1 MSNLESSQG
10 VSNLAPTR
18 KRAGLTDR
26 EHAGLKARAGLGVAL
41 LELAQRIGWSFR
53 RKRLQQFEKLFPE
66 TEYGD
71 LLDVGGTFTFWEGT
85 IRKVTIVN
93 PLMQPGTVGNVA
105 CVPGDGRK
113 LPFKDKSFSLVFSNS
128 VIEHMSKSDMKNFAS
143 ELIRVGRAV
152 YCQTPNRWFPYDT
165 HYIAFFWHWWPR
177 LLHNYFIARYLTGWG
192 WVFKPDRKHVEEWAN
207 EVNLLG
213 EKDLRSL
220 FPDCRIEEERF
231 LGMTKSFVV
240 IRST

>member
-1 MSNLESSQG
+1 MSSSEWLQRQKG
-10 VSNLAPTR
+10 V
-18 KRAGLTDR
+18 TDK
-26 EHAGLKARAGLGVAL
+26 EHAGLKAGNGLRGAL
-41 LELAQRIGWSFR
+41 LEVCQRAAWRFR
-53 RKRLQQFEKLFPE
+53 RKRLERFEQMFPE
-66 TEYGD
+66 DMYGE
-71 LLDVGGTFTFWEGT
+71 LLDVGGTPSFWKGSG
-85 IRKVTIVN
+85 RKITVVN
-93 PLMQPGTVGNVA
+93 PLIPPGVLGNMTSVL
-105 CVPGDGRK
+105 GDGRS
-113 LPFKDKSFSLVFSNS
+113 LPFPDKSFALVFSNS
-128 VIEHMSKSDMKNFAS
+128 AIEHMSKSDMKNFAS